1 MCKINIPEGATLDER
16 RKIYFDTLYQIN
28 LNDKVEKKENLTYLT
43 WSEAWKAFKS
53 VYPSATF
60 RVITHPDTKMP
71 YFVDPNVGIFV
82 FTEIT
87 ADDLTYQMH
96 LPVLNSAMKAMRLQ
110 PYTYQI
116 WDKQNKRYVERT
128 CEAATTFDINKSIMR
143 CLVKNIALYGLGLSI
158 FSKIKEDLPSDLSD
172 EGFAEDNSEQK
183 KTTTR
188 RTKAVN
194 QPSTQPVDRRAP
206 IKNAINNTATT
217 DELLDL
223 YLQHKNE
230 VEGNPEIKALFTERK
245 QQLKQAA

>member
-1 MCKINIPEGATLDER
+1 
-16 RKIYFDTLYQIN
+16 
-28 LNDKVEKKENLTYLT
+28 
-43 WSEAWKAFKS
+43 
-53 VYPSATF
+53 
-60 RVITHPDTKMP
+60 
-71 YFVDPNVGIFV
+71 
-82 FTEIT
+82 
-87 ADDLTYQMH
+87 
-96 LPVLNSAMKAMRLQ
+96 
-110 PYTYQI
+110 
-116 WDKQNKRYVERT
+116 
-128 CEAATTFDINKSIMR
+128 MR

-194 QPSTQPVDRRAP
+194 QPSTQPVDRLAP

-223 YLQHKNE
+223 YLQHQTE